1 MAVLGDDRWRGAV
14 TTKSAVQNEPL
25 PDLQLRLPRGYSL
38 HMRSLW
44 TRSLWL
50 VLAGFLFFGAVG
62 VVATWAPDVPVEE
75 LKGRWA
81 APPSRFIEVNGMQV
95 HLRDEGPHDDP
106 APIVLLHGTAA
117 SLHTWQG
124 WATALR
130 DQRRVIRFDLPGFGL
145 TGPNRQNDYST
156 AADVLFV
163 RAVMDKLGVQ
173 RFVIG
178 GNSLG
183 GLIAW
188 NVAAR
193 MPDRVD
199 RLILVDA
206 AGYPLQGAG
215 QDIPLALR
223 IARMPGLR
231 RVAQYVLP
239 RGLVENALRKLYG
252 DPAKVNSDL
261 VDRYSDMVR
270 RAGDREALGLR
281 VDQQRP
287 ADLRLLQEI
296 KAPTLIIWGGRD
308 RLLPPEMGERF
319 EDDIPGAKLVLLP
332 DLGHMPMEEDPQG
345 SVAVVRRFL
354 GL

>member
-1 MAVLGDDRWRGAV
+1 
-14 TTKSAVQNEPL
+14 
-25 PDLQLRLPRGYSL
+25 
-38 HMRSLW
+38 MRSLLA
-44 TRSLWL
+44 RSVWL
-50 VLAGFLFFGAVG
+50 VLAGILFFGMVG
-62 VVATWAPDVPVEE
+62 VIVTWAPDLPVEE

-81 APPSRFIEVNGMQV
+81 PPPSRFVEVNGMQV

-124 WATALR
+124 WAVALR

-163 RAVMDKLGVQ
+163 RALMDKLGVQ
-173 RFVIG
+173 RFVIA

-188 NVAAR
+188 NVAAH

-206 AGYPLQGAG
+206 AGYPPLATPQER
-215 QDIPLALR
+215 PLALAVAR
-223 IARMPGLR
+223 IPGVR
-231 RVAQYVLP
+231 RLFSYVLP
-239 RGLVENALRKLYG
+239 RGLVESALRKLYG
-252 DPAKVNSDL
+252 DPAKVTPDL
-261 VDRYSDMVR
+261 VDLYWEINR
-270 RAGDREALGLR
+270 RAGDREALALR
-281 VDQQRP
+281 ADQIRP
-287 ADLRLLQEI
+287 ADLKLLKTI
-296 KAPTLIIWGGRD
+296 KAPTLILWGDRD
-308 RLLPPEMGERF
+308 RLLPPEMGRRF
-319 EDDIPGAKLVLLP
+319 EDDIPGAKLVVFP
-332 DLGHMPMEEDPQG
+332 DLGHMPMEEDPQRT
-345 SVAVVRRFL
+345 VTAVRRFL